1 LCVGTDEKIVAQRKS
16 VTSAGGNLHLT
27 LLGYGDAE
35 GTGLTLMAHD
45 DTKNGS
51 CDADIMEKQRVDAST
66 ADPVDGVLVLL
77 REAANRR
84 QDGKNATASVIRQ
97 AEVKERVLRR
107 MLENSLESEAPVSK
121 PQLKIIK

>member
-1 LCVGTDEKIVAQRKS
+1 
-16 VTSAGGNLHLT
+16 
-27 LLGYGDAE
+27 
-35 GTGLTLMAHD
+35 
-45 DTKNGS
+45 
-51 CDADIMEKQRVDAST
+51 
-66 ADPVDGVLVLL
+66 LL